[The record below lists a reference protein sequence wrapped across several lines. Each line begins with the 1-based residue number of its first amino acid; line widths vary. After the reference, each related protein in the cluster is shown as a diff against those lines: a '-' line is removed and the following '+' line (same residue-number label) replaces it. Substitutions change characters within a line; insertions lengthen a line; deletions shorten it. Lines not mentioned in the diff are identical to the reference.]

1 MAPDLTTDLVFIDA
15 LGAGGEYRTR
25 NREVIATTAGVP
37 VAELSLVP
45 PLYVSR
51 TIGAQRKATPL
62 PVTAREAA
70 LKKAAAAFATA
81 VIGGLDFDAYVELA
95 GRISGLPIA
104 VTRAGARGV
113 ADAVATAFDA
123 VRPAQ
128 PVGAVLDWRDERTRS
143 GGAVRDDRT
152 RRSGA
157 VRDDRTRRSGAVWA
171 RRGEVFAVHAAGNG
185 PGVHG
190 LWPQALALGYR
201 VAVRPSRREPLTAHR
216 LVNALRQSGFRPEDV
231 VYLPT
236 DHGGADE
243 IIRLADIAMVYG
255 GQDVVDKYADDPAV
269 VVNGP
274 GRAKILITADRDW
287 REYID
292 LVVDS
297 IANLG
302 GMACV
307 NTTAVLYEGDPAPL
321 ARAIADRLATIEP
334 LPSEDDSAI
343 LPTQP
348 VDKARAVANYLA
360 GKAAGATAL
369 LGADQ
374 VVAELG
380 GGYAALRPAV
390 HLLAEPGSGQ
400 LADTLNV
407 ELPFPC
413 VWVSPWTRDAGPDP
427 LRHSLVVT
435 AITGD
440 DALIDDLIAEPTVTN
455 VYRGHHPTYFH
466 APEIPHDGFLAD
478 VLMRNKGF
486 VRD

>member
-1 MAPDLTTDLVFIDA
+1 MEREQARATTDLVCLDA
-15 LGAGGEYRTR
+15 LGAGDDYRTR
-25 NREVIATTAGVP
+25 NRQVIMSTAGVA
-37 VAELSLVP
+37 VAELSIVP

-51 TIGAQRKATPL
+51 TVDAQRKIRPL
-62 PVTAREAA
+62 PVERREAA
-70 LKKAAAAFATA
+70 LAEAADVFATA
-81 VIGGLDFDAYVELA
+81 VIGDLDFENYVRLA
-95 GRISGLPIA
+95 SGISGLPIA

-123 VRPAQ
+123 VRSARPT
-128 PVGAVLDWRDERTRS
+128 GAALDWREERTRN
-143 GGAVRDDRT
+143 G
-152 RRSGA
+152 
-157 VRDDRTRRSGAVWA
+157 GAVWA

-185 PGVHG
+185 PGVHA

-216 LVNALRQSGFRPEDV
+216 LVNALRQAGFRPEDV

-243 IIRLADIAMVYG
+243 IIRSADLAMVYG
-255 GQDVVDKYADDPAV
+255 GQDVVDKYVNDPTV

-274 GRAKILITADRDW
+274 GRTKILITADEDW
-287 REYID
+287 RDHID

-307 NTTAVLYEGDPAPL
+307 NAIAVLYEGDPAPL
-321 ARAIADRLATIEP
+321 AQAIAERLATIQP
-334 LPSEDDSAI
+334 LPSEDERAI
-343 LPTQP
+343 LPTQRLE
-348 VDKARAVANYLA
+348 KAQALANYLA
-360 GKAAGATAL
+360 VKAAGTTPL

-374 VVAELG
+374 VVAAVG
-380 GGYAALRPAV
+380 DGYAALRPAV
-390 HLLAEPGSGQ
+390 HVMAEPEV
-400 LADTLNV
+400 DKLNI

-413 VWVSPWTRDAGPDP
+413 VWVSSWSRVAGIEP

-440 DALIDDLIAEPTVTN
+440 EKLIDNLLAEPTVGN
-455 VYRGHHPTYFH
+455 VYRGHHPTFYA

-478 VLMRNKGF
+478 HLMRNKGF